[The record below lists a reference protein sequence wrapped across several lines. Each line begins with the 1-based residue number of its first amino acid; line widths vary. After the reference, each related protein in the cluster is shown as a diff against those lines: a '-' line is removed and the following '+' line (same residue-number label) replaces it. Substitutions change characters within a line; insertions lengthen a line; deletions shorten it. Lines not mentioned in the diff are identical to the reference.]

1 MGMCISQGHDNA
13 VGLQNYKHGLY
24 FSSIIGYFKVFLAG
38 NNNPMENF
46 YDTLKRKGYKKIN
59 FKVSKTQHLLI
70 KGKING
76 IEGNFIL
83 DTGASNSCVDYEG
96 IERFA
101 LSATHSETTASGAG
115 GTGMATQTSLKNS
128 LKLGRWNTKNFGL
141 VIFDMSHVNEAL
153 RQYKAKPV
161 HGIIG
166 ADILLK
172 GKAIIDYYNHCF
184 YLK

>member
-1 MGMCISQGHDNA
+1 
-13 VGLQNYKHGLY
+13 
-24 FSSIIGYFKVFLAG
+24 
-38 NNNPMENF
+38 MENLQ
-46 YDTLKRKGYKKIN
+46 TLLKKQGYKRIK
-59 FKVSKTQHLLI
+59 FKLSKTQHLLV

-76 IEGNFIL
+76 VDGVFIL
-83 DTGASNSCVDYEG
+83 DTGASNSCVGFDG
-96 IERFA
+96 IDIFK
-101 LSATHSETTASGAG
+101 LSADDSDTKAAGAG
-115 GTGMATQTSLKNS
+115 GIGMLTQTSVKNS
-128 LKLGRWNTKNFGL
+128 LKMSRWITKKFAL

-172 GKAIIDYYNHCF
+172 GKAIIDYANSCF